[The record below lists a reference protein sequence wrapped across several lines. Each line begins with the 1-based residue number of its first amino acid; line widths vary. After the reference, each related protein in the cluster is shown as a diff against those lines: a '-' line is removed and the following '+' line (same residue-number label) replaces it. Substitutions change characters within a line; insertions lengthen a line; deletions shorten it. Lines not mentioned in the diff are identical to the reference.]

1 MEPLV
6 NRDPKVR
13 LVLQDL
19 LVPRAPLDHRVM
31 WARLDPLVQL
41 VQWARRVQLALQA
54 QQAPRARKGRLV
66 LWALQVPAVMTV
78 QALRFSEA
86 MRMKKHC
93 VRRIPREALAMRI
106 LCKVTF
112 TSGLKHRT
120 IGTTWARFK
129 ARKVSKVMLD
139 LRVLRGP
146 WAQLALR
153 VA

>member
-1 MEPLV
+1 M
-6 NRDPKVR
+6 
-13 LVLQDL
+13 
-19 LVPRAPLDHRVM
+19 M
-31 WARLDPLVQL
+31 
-41 VQWARRVQLALQA
+41 A
-54 QQAPRARKGRLV
+54 QVSLF
-66 LWALQVPAVMTV
+66 L
-78 QALRFSEA
+78 EA

-112 TSGLKHRT
+112 TSGLKHRA

-129 ARKVSKVMLD
+129 GRKVNKVMLD